1 MLRFTETLLGKMVI
15 EQDGKKY
22 TIEIREGNCLAV
34 FVYKN
39 EGGWNLYS
47 FFVDSSHFRRM
58 AKGGKVFSDDVKRI
72 RLNLRYRQS
81 RTLARLFTKNGYEVT
96 CYYE

>member
-15 EQDGKKY
+15 EQNNKKW
-22 TIEIREGNCLAV
+22 TIEIRQGNCLAV

-39 EGGWNLYS
+39 GDGWDLYS
-47 FFVDSSHFRRM
+47 FFCDSDHIKRM
-58 AKGGKVFSDDVKRI
+58 AKAGRIFSDEVKSM
-72 RLNLRYRQS
+72 RLNLRYKESQ
-81 RTLARLFTKNGYEVT
+81 TLAKLFTQNGYEVT

>member
-1 MLRFTETLLGKMVI
+1 MLRFTETLLGTMELV
-15 EQDGKKY
+15 ENGKKW

-34 FVYKN
+34 FVYKY
-39 EGGWNLYS
+39 EGEYCLYS
-47 FFVDSSHFRRM
+47 FFCDSSHFRRM

-72 RLNLRYRQS
+72 RLNLRYKES
-81 RTLARLFTKNGYEVT
+81 RTLAKLFTQNGYEVT